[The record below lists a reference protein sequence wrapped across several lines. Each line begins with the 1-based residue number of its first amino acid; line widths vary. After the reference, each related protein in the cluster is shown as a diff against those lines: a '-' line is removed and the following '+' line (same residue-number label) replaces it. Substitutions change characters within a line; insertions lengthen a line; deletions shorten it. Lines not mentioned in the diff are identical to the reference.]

1 MIELTDESSIGSWT
15 CPNVPLTIEY
25 LLDKL
30 EELRLVA
37 CDEQNQ
43 LSRDGQETAG
53 VLFGRRHENTIRILT
68 WRPITRETKD
78 EISTPE
84 RSDFTRLLESAATD
98 PVLKGMAP
106 LGWFKARVRG
116 GIAFT
121 PADVELYNSLF
132 PESWQIA
139 LVLEPGRNGLA
150 RAGFFARPAD
160 GSVKPGASQRE
171 LVIEPGRRVSDAP
184 SSAAAGLK
192 DSAAALETP
201 SFRMQGQSFGGT
213 RWLWVFPVLLAL
225 GVVAFLLMQKPRSSS
240 GETFSLRVDGAG
252 DNVEISWD
260 RDAAA
265 VRDATRAVIEVRDG
279 SATSQI
285 KLTADQVRSGSVHY
299 LRLGRDVGFGMT
311 IYPSSG
317 PELREFARLVVQES
331 STGGASSTSEA
342 EMQLRAERD
351 ALKGEVARFKEQA
364 RQERERADTLK
375 DVVRILR
382 ERLKI
387 DTKSGK

>member
-1 MIELTDESSIGSWT
+1 
-15 CPNVPLTIEY
+15 
-25 LLDKL
+25 
-30 EELRLVA
+30 
-37 CDEQNQ
+37 
-43 LSRDGQETAG
+43 
-53 VLFGRRHENTIRILT
+53 
-68 WRPITRETKD
+68 
-78 EISTPE
+78 
-84 RSDFTRLLESAATD
+84 
-98 PVLKGMAP
+98 
-106 LGWFKARVRG
+106 
-116 GIAFT
+116 
-121 PADVELYNSLF
+121 
-132 PESWQIA
+132 
-139 LVLEPGRNGLA
+139 
-150 RAGFFARPAD
+150 
-160 GSVKPGASQRE
+160 
-171 LVIEPGRRVSDAP
+171 
-184 SSAAAGLK
+184 
-192 DSAAALETP
+192 
-201 SFRMQGQSFGGT
+201 
-213 RWLWVFPVLLAL
+213 
-225 GVVAFLLMQKPRSSS
+225 MQKPRSSS

-285 KLTADQVRSGSVHY
+285 KLTADQVHSGSVHY

-311 IYPSSG
+311 IYPSGG